1 MTELSNNI
9 DPIVQQERISIC
21 IMCDQNIQE
30 PWPHCA
36 LNNIP
41 ISIQTSDEQE
51 TCPLNKW

>member
-1 MTELSNNI
+1 MSDLHNNI
-9 DPIVQQERISIC
+9 DPATQQERISIC
-21 IMCDQNIQE
+21 IMCVENIQE

-41 ISIQTSDEQE
+41 ISILTSEEQE